1 MASTDGLDIK
11 FELAFPAAGIRF
23 HLSADSG
30 TGAGAAFGLR
40 VSDASSGAPVAL
52 TRETSPELADWVRG
66 YSRWLYRSRIT
77 ASYDEQ
83 AISGTFAEDV
93 TPEQVLEGLGLACD
107 MIRQRFE
114 PYRESVLG

>member
-1 MASTDGLDIK
+1 MASSDGLAIK
-11 FELAFPAAGIRF
+11 IELAFPDAGVKF

-30 TGAGAAFGLR
+30 PGAGAAFGLR
-40 VSDASSGAPVAL
+40 VSDASSGAPVAF
-52 TRETSPELADWVRG
+52 TQEASPELADWVRV
-66 YSRWLYRSRIT
+66 YTRWLYRSRVS
-77 ASYDEQ
+77 ASHDTE
-83 AISGTFAEDV
+83 AISGTFAEGV